1 MATGED
7 GLRNGRA
14 GNRRVMVR
22 WWTRTGRVLLFA
34 GQWRSSKLSILWT
47 SACGDMAMDDRR
59 SSSTHVRQRPHVVFL
74 DRVQTMSTAVH

>member
-14 GNRRVMVR
+14 GNRRAMVR

-34 GQWRSSKLSILWT
+34 GQWRSSKLSTLRT

-59 SSSTHVRQRPHVVFL
+59 SSSTHVRQRPHVMFL